1 MKELTEN
8 LDELA
13 KSTPV
18 LILQF
23 GEDTCGTCHAIRSK
37 LDKWLETHDRVSARY
52 VDIEDHLTLCS
63 QMGIFSAPTVIVYV
77 EGQVAAKE
85 SGYFSLDAFLERIE
99 RYLDLL
105 SLGGE
110 SI

>member
-8 LDELA
+8 LDEFA

-23 GEDTCGTCHAIRSK
+23 GEDICGPCHAIRAK
-37 LDKWLETHDRVSARY
+37 LDKWLEAHDKVSARY
-52 VDIEDHLTLCS
+52 VDIEDHLALCS

-77 EGQVAAKE
+77 DGRVAAKE
-85 SGYFSLDAFLERIE
+85 SGYFSLDALLDRIE
-99 RYLDLL
+99 RYLDLR

>member
-1 MKELTEN
+1 MKELTGDI
-8 LDELA
+8 DELV
-13 KSTPV
+13 KSTPI

-23 GEDTCGTCHAIRSK
+23 GEDTCGPCYAIRSK
-37 LDKWLETHDRVSARY
+37 LDKWLEKHDGVSARY
-52 VDIEDHLTLCS
+52 VDIEDHLELCS
-63 QMGIFSAPTVIVYV
+63 QMGIFSAPTVIAYV
-77 EGQVAAKE
+77 DGRVAAKE

-105 SLGGE
+105 SRGGE

>member
-23 GEDTCGTCHAIRSK
+23 GEDICGPCHSIRSK
-37 LDKWLETHDRVSARY
+37 LDKWLET
-52 VDIEDHLTLCS
+52 S